1 MKFRD
6 IYNILKEID
15 FLKLKISRT
24 QISRS
29 GQRYDVLLFNKEQR
43 ETLTKVL
50 EIPSLKKEF
59 YTWFY
64 DRILSKNFEEIPY
77 EPALVERIDL
87 IREICMFYKKN
98 FELMY
103 PQLNKYSIS
112 IKVPEK
118 YSLKEIGEYFEK
130 LEKCFNPLL
139 YDSRI
144 DGVFELSNFDTGSK
158 WIDVSVK
165 TGKALAVIIALL
177 GGMTSIVSNIQ
188 ECRLKDLEIEELKM
202 ELQEKKDKL
211 KNDKKTINQE
221 EINVK
226 KIDEEIAYL
235 EKFCEIQKRLQENRC
250 RKFAENFY
258 KEHYLVISEDPS
270 DKELIIRITRSVEI
284 LSEILI
290 DGAQIRPAIEYKENF
305 DGIDIQKL
313 IAYEEQKQIENK
325 GKNA

>member
-1 MKFRD
+1 M
-6 IYNILKEID
+6 I
-15 FLKLKISRT
+15 
-24 QISRS
+24 
-29 GQRYDVLLFNKEQR
+29 
-43 ETLTKVL
+43 
-50 EIPSLKKEF
+50 
-59 YTWFY
+59 
-64 DRILSKNFEEIPY
+64 
-77 EPALVERIDL
+77 
-87 IREICMFYKKN
+87 
-98 FELMY
+98 Y
-103 PQLNKYSIS
+103 PQLNEYSIS

-118 YSLKEIGEYFEK
+118 YSLKENGKYFEN
-130 LEKCFNPLL
+130 LEKCFTPLL
-139 YDSRI
+139 CDSRI

-177 GGMTSIVSNIQ
+177 GGMTSIVSNIK

-221 EINVK
+221 EINVQ

-235 EKFCEIQKRLQENRC
+235 EKFCEIQKRLQENRY

-258 KEHYLVISEDPS
+258 KEHYLVISEAPS

-325 GKNA
+325 GKNV